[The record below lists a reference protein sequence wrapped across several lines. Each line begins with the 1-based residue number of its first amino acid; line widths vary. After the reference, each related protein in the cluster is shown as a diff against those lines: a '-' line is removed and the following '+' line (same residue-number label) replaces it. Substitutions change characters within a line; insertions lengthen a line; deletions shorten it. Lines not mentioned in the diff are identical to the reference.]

1 MAGPTAALAGAPD
14 GSSDAPPKPLSILGY
29 LLLAI
34 IMPAQESAH
43 LPGRDQARANITQ
56 LRDDAGEL
64 VRSVVIRVRSAVMG
78 IVECS
83 RRREDGPPPGD
94 WEGAQVRGALDIP
107 EGSLT
112 LPRAVPGLV
121 LSLPWVH
128 RREDGGASVALATR
142 AAGAIPSSPSSPP
155 LTASQVDPS
164 LQVITGGLQ
173 RRCVRAGRAPRPP
186 PRREATA

>member
-83 RRREDGPPPGD
+83 RRR
-94 WEGAQVRGALDIP
+94 
-107 EGSLT
+107 
-112 LPRAVPGLV
+112 
-121 LSLPWVH
+121 
-128 RREDGGASVALATR
+128 
-142 AAGAIPSSPSSPP
+142 
-155 LTASQVDPS
+155 
-164 LQVITGGLQ
+164 
-173 RRCVRAGRAPRPP
+173 
-186 PRREATA
+186 